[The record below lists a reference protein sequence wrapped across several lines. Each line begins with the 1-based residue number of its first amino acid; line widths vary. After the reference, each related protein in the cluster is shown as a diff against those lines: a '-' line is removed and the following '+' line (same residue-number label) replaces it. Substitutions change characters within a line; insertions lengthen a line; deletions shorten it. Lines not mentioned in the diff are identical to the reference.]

1 MRILTITILLFIG
14 IGLKANEPV
23 ATLPFKIHRGH
34 IYIQGQINGGRTV
47 NIVFDTGAAVN
58 VANSGLSEE
67 VEFKSKFNTMA
78 NGANGVVEMEFS
90 KGNELR
96 LGEGVVM
103 KRQDFYLADISH
115 LQDYDLP
122 VDAIVGGTV
131 LRNFIVELDF
141 DQSVIR
147 LFRFKNY
154 QKPTGFKVQP
164 INLDE
169 FNIPMVEVTT
179 IVAEN
184 EPYSGRFLLD
194 SGAGL
199 AVSLNTPFV
208 KEASLLEK
216 VSPNYEYLGKA
227 LGNESMEYIGRLNE
241 LRFLGESFSGVPTR
255 MSTTIEGV
263 SGYSQINGLIGLEV
277 LKRFH
282 LIFNYEGRV
291 MYFSKNKG
299 FGKPFRENRYG
310 LNILKKNGYFEVN
323 QVIPN
328 SAGALAKMQQGD
340 QIISVDGKPNLT
352 HDEFETYV
360 NEQKEVTL
368 EIRRDGKNIQVKL
381 KPFSMI

>member
-1 MRILTITILLFIG
+1 M
-14 IGLKANEPV
+14 
-23 ATLPFKIHRGH
+23 
-34 IYIQGQINGGRTV
+34 
-47 NIVFDTGAAVN
+47 
-58 VANSGLSEE
+58 ANSGLSEV

-96 LGEGVVM
+96 LGEDVIM

-131 LRNFIVELDF
+131 LRNFVVELDF

-147 LFRFKNY
+147 LLRFKNY

-179 IVAEN
+179 MVAKN
-184 EPYSGRFLLD
+184 ESYYGRFLLD

-227 LGNESMEYIGRLNE
+227 LGNESVEYVGRLKE
-241 LRFLGESFSGVPTR
+241 LSFLGESFSGVPTR

-299 FGKPFRENRYG
+299 FGKPFSENRYG

-328 SAGALAKMQQGD
+328 SAGALAKVRQGD
-340 QIISVDGKPNLT
+340 QIISVDGKPGLT

-360 NEQKEVTL
+360 NRQKEVTL
-368 EIRRDGKNIQVKL
+368 EIRRDGKKIQVKL